1 MQPDLVT
8 VGKQFYDNA
17 EKLIDAL
24 VDVPQNPCSV
34 THRFGPGLYIRE
46 VRMPAGTFAIG
57 HEQKFE
63 HMNVFIKG
71 AVRML
76 NADGSTTDMVAPM
89 TFIGKPG
96 RKCGLILE
104 DVVWQNIYAT
114 DETDIDKLEEMF
126 LNKPADWDAKMQ
138 VKALTAPPASSDYVA
153 LLKDLGMTEDAVQAE
168 VTNGADLIP
177 MPVGY
182 EGCVVRKSAIH
193 GKGLFVTIPIG
204 ENQIIAPMRIGGMR
218 TPAGRY
224 TNHSSHPNAD
234 VRRGHDDS
242 LYLVALCDLNGC
254 MGGSIGTE
262 VTIDYRQALAMS
274 KEIVSCQQ

>member
-1 MQPDLVT
+1 MQLDLVT

-17 EKLIDAL
+17 EKLIDVL
-24 VDVPQNPCSV
+24 VDAPQNPCSV

-89 TFIGKPG
+89 TFVGKPG

-114 DETDIDKLEEMF
+114 DETDVDKLEEMF
-126 LNKPADWDAKMQ
+126 LNKPADWDDKMQ
-138 VKALTAPPASSDYVA
+138 VRALTAPPASSDYVA
-153 LLKDLGMTEDAVQAE
+153 LLQDLGMTEDTVQAE
-168 VTNGADLIP
+168 VTNEADLVP

-193 GKGLFVTIPIG
+193 GKGLFVTVPIG
-204 ENQIIAPMRIGGMR
+204 ENQIIAPMRINGMR

-234 VRRGHDDS
+234 VRKGHDDS
-242 LYLVALCDLNGC
+242 LYLVALCNLNGC
-254 MGGSIGTE
+254 MGGSMGTE
-262 VTIDYRQALAMS
+262 VTIDYRQAIAMN
-274 KEIVSCQQ
+274 KEVASCQQ